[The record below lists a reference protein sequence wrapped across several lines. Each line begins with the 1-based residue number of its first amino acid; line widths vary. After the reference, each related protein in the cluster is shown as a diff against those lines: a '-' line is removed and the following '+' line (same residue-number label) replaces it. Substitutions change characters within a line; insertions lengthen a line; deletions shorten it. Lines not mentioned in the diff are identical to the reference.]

1 MEEAE
6 QRLNDAL
13 IRAVRAGDQSAVEQA
28 LRDGASPNASWQSC
42 SALWSAAYRGYA
54 AVVRR
59 LAELGAS
66 TETPRKDGT
75 TPVSIAA
82 QKGHEEVARLLTH
95 QGAIE
100 TEEEAAVREEQLLK
114 AFDDLEVN
122 TRQTLHT
129 RAEFKSAC

>member
-1 MEEAE
+1 MLRCNGTEIVGAE
-6 QRLNDAL
+6 PKA
-13 IRAVRAGDQSAVEQA
+13 RAAGTTFHVKNLFYNVPARRNFLKSDAVEM
-28 LRDGASPNASWQSC
+28 RH
-42 SALWSAAYRGYA
+42 
-54 AVVRR
+54 VVDEFQR
-59 LAELGAS
+59 
-66 TETPRKDGT
+66 
-75 TPVSIAA
+75 
-82 QKGHEEVARLLTH
+82 VAFAHPGISFVLTH